1 MGPILIVDD
10 EFGIAESIRDLLKD
24 EGYPTMVAFNGR
36 QALELMEKEKPR
48 LVLADYM
55 MPLMNGPELI
65 EAMRQAPDFKDIP
78 VVLMSSAPA
87 SFWQHLPCAA
97 FLPKP
102 FRLKPLLEVVARLIG
117 PASRP

>member
-24 EGYPTMVAFNGR
+24 EGYPAMVTFNGR
-36 QALELMEKEKPR
+36 QALEFMDKEKPS
-48 LVLADYM
+48 LVLSDYM

-65 EAMRQAPDFKDIP
+65 EAMRQLPELKDIP

-102 FRLKPLLEVVARLIG
+102 FRLKPLLEVVVRIVG
-117 PASRP
+117 PAPKP